1 MPSHLAMN
9 VLIATGLTAG
19 VAISWARAIMMQAK
33 IKTVRVRTGQHRRA
47 VD

>member
-1 MPSHLAMN
+1 MLSHLALT

-19 VAISWARAIMMQAK
+19 LAVSCARAIMMQAK

>member
-1 MPSHLAMN
+1 MLSQLAMN

-19 VAISWARAIMMQAK
+19 VAIACARNIMMQAK

>member
-1 MPSHLAMN
+1 MLSQLALN

-19 VAISWARAIMMQAK
+19 AAIACARAIMMQAK

>member
-1 MPSHLAMN
+1 MPSHLDMT
-9 VLIATGLTAG
+9 VMIAASLTAG
-19 VAISWARAIMMQAK
+19 VAIVCARAIMMQAK

>member
-1 MPSHLAMN
+1 MLSQLALN

-19 VAISWARAIMMQAK
+19 VAISCARNIMMQAK

>member
-1 MPSHLAMN
+1 MLSQLAMN

-19 VAISWARAIMMQAK
+19 VAIACARNIMMQAK

-47 VD
+47 D

>member
-1 MPSHLAMN
+1 MLSQLALN

-19 VAISWARAIMMQAK
+19 VAIACARNIMMQAK

>member
-1 MPSHLAMN
+1 MLSQLAMT

-19 VAISWARAIMMQAK
+19 LAVSCARAIMMQAK

>member
-1 MPSHLAMN
+1 MLPQLAMT

-19 VAISWARAIMMQAK
+19 IAISWARAIMMQAK

-47 VD
+47 D

>member
-1 MPSHLAMN
+1 MLSQLAMT

-19 VAISWARAIMMQAK
+19 VAIACARNIMMQAK

-47 VD
+47 D

>member
-1 MPSHLAMN
+1 MLTQLAMN

-19 VAISWARAIMMQAK
+19 VAIACARNIMMQAK